1 LAAFPARASAST
13 GLIVPTLDEIL
24 ARDNALLRLALT
36 KIKDRA
42 ATRKDRDRDLGAV
55 WFMADDA
62 LRAKP

>member
-1 LAAFPARASAST
+1 M
-13 GLIVPTLDEIL
+13 IVPTLEEML

-42 ATRKDRDRDLGAV
+42 ATRKDRDRDIGAV
-55 WFMADDA
+55 WLMADEV